1 MNLTATTP
9 IGLYLELWLIA
20 CKWKPSIVSGVMRPD
35 AAFNELVKRALLNS
49 NGVEA
54 CIAIKKLLGDAS
66 NGVFKG
72 LVLEVLRE
80 IDRFLYC
87 IHPRVLL
94 HPSMD
99 VVEFDMRHWVRSL
112 KAKRI
117 TQGCYFE
124 AGGYKVV
131 PRGPLVR
138 LPRPEYA
145 SSATSFS
152 DRFSALSV
160 VPCVLHNEMVEL
172 RVRHVAKSSSIVSGV
187 KPSRRTGQEIIA
199 FIPVAEKSEDIVLTQ
214 RVTSA
219 SNFVDFKVAPDL
231 DVASSIAD
239 TLKNIG
245 YADIAIAPELVVSV
259 VDSIKLIEKIRLD
272 PGRHRILL
280 AGTGHTEDLEEGQS
294 WNEGRV
300 VNGMGAVIWKQR
312 KFWQAGIDQKR
323 AQEFKLIVPEDG
335 RHLLED
341 NASGDEIFVVDIDG
355 FGRCVMLICQDVQA
369 KPISDDLIRIFQPDW
384 VFAPILD
391 VGISDGR
398 WSHARAFE
406 LSALSPARFLVV
418 TSTSLAEKIGKDN
431 VACGLAVG
439 PKGCSEVDE
448 GRVAKLAVANKSL
461 GHNYSLVEWQEDWG
475 KTTVSIE

>member
-1 MNLTATTP
+1 MLN
-9 IGLYLELWLIA
+9 G
-20 CKWKPSIVSGVMRPD
+20 
-35 AAFNELVKRALLNS
+35 NEL
-49 NGVEA
+49 EA
-54 CIAIKKLLGDAS
+54 CSAIKLLLEDS
-66 NGVFKG
+66 TNGAFKG

-80 IDRFLYC
+80 IDAFLYC
-87 IHPRVLL
+87 IHPRALL

-99 VVEFDMRHWVRSL
+99 IVDFDMKHWARSL

-117 TQGCYFE
+117 IQGCYFE
-124 AGGYKVV
+124 EGGYKVV

-160 VPCVLHNEMVEL
+160 VPCILHNEMIAL
-172 RVRHVAKSSSIVSGV
+172 DVRHVAKSSSIVSGV
-187 KPSRRTGQEIIA
+187 KPGRRTGQEIIA
-199 FIPVAEKSEDIVLTQ
+199 FIPVAEKSEDMVLTQ
-214 RVTSA
+214 RSTSA
-219 SNFVDFKVAPDL
+219 SNFIDYKVSPKL
-231 DVASSIAD
+231 DVASSIAT
-239 TLKNIG
+239 TLRSIG

-259 VDSIKLIEKIRLD
+259 ADSLKLVEKIRLD
-272 PGRHRILL
+272 PGRHRLLL
-280 AGTGHTEDLEEGQS
+280 AGTGHTEDVDDGQA

-300 VNGMGAVIWKQR
+300 VNGLGTVIWKQR
-312 KFWQAGIDQKR
+312 KFWQAGIDQHR
-323 AQEFKLIVPEDG
+323 ARDLNLNVPDDG

-341 NASGDEIFVVDIDG
+341 NASGEEVVIADIDG
-355 FGRCVMLICQDVQA
+355 FGRCIMLICQDVQA
-369 KPISDDLIRIFQPDW
+369 KPISDELIRLFQPDW

-398 WSHARAFE
+398 WSHSRTFE

-418 TSTSLAEKIGKDN
+418 TSTSLADKMGKSD

-448 GRVAKLAVANKSL
+448 GRIAKLAVIDKTSGNS
-461 GHNYSLVEWQEDWG
+461 YSLLEWQEDWG
-475 KTTVSIE
+475 KTTISIDN